1 MNQANWAVQFAKKL
15 REEEILDL
23 ALDSLDLQNPPEL
36 LQESLRLIASTIFL
50 PENRKIICRQACL
63 EPIVNT
69 FKETVYSQL
78 SRGTFRRLFN
88 SIWSPVGIAVKSGL
102 TLFGPLPIIIEF
114 NFGSKSGFKRDKAV
128 RPPQGR
134 VFPSVL
140 SRNLGV
146 LRERERR
153 SHGSKSKLS
162 ADRMSANLIFF

>member
-88 SIWSPVGIAVKSGL
+88 SI
-102 TLFGPLPIIIEF
+102 
-114 NFGSKSGFKRDKAV
+114 
-128 RPPQGR
+128 
-134 VFPSVL
+134 
-140 SRNLGV
+140 
-146 LRERERR
+146 
-153 SHGSKSKLS
+153 
-162 ADRMSANLIFF
+162 